1 MLGKDLF
8 VWAFGQGSCLLSL
21 LEVLLLPK
29 SQKLNKRG
37 TPPTCFLERYALII
51 VQFSQQ
57 EEVLPLA
64 VELWLSTKLPIMPSV
79 IRYHFISFPSL
90 SPSMLCELGRC
101 AWRKVG
107 TRIWCCDG
115 TSLHS
120 TLAVAQPQAPRWHP
134 RRCCNQP
141 WPRRP
146 KHHRWLP
153 DLSAPRAT
161 PTAQHQC
168 TKGSTRCPKPWQPK
182 GCARCNPK
190 PSCIRVL
197 RLVPSRLD
205 PPQPLSMCSL
215 VPSVDIDYSPASSVD
230 L

>member
-1 MLGKDLF
+1 MPGKDLF

-37 TPPTCFLERYALII
+37 TPPTCFLERYALMI

-64 VELWLSTKLPIMPSV
+64 VELWLSTKLPVMPSV
-79 IRYHFISFPSL
+79 IRYQFISFPSL

-115 TSLHS
+115 ASLHS
-120 TLAVAQPQAPRWHP
+120 TLAVVQPQARRWH
-134 RRCCNQP
+134 
-141 WPRRP
+141 
-146 KHHRWLP
+146 LGVAATSP
-153 DLSAPRAT
+153 DLGNPSITAGYPTLAPQGPHPPPNTSAPRAAPAALNPDKPRAVPAAPT
-161 PTAQHQC
+161 PSH
-168 TKGSTRCPKPWQPK
+168 
-182 GCARCNPK
+182 
-190 PSCIRVL
+190 
-197 RLVPSRLD
+197 
-205 PPQPLSMCSL
+205 
-215 VPSVDIDYSPASSVD
+215 PASVC
-230 L
+230 